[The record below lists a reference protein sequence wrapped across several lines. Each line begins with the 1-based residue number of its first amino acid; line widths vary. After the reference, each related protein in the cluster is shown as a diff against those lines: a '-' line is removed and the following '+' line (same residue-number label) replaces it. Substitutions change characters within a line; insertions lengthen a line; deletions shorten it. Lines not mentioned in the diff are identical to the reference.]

1 MEQARSIYIV
11 KPPCL
16 GLAEVYLAEILL
28 GSASENFSQI
38 HLRGFTLKLVS
49 SILDRRSNVL
59 TLPYSME
66 FVGRFPSADESKN
79 MEISLNT
86 PVWLPAGGNE
96 LEENVKDKMK
106 TLRKC
111 LNVQRGLIIFLTNKK
126 R

>member
-1 MEQARSIYIV
+1 
-11 KPPCL
+11 
-16 GLAEVYLAEILL
+16 
-28 GSASENFSQI
+28 
-38 HLRGFTLKLVS
+38 
-49 SILDRRSNVL
+49 
-59 TLPYSME
+59 ME

-79 MEISLNT
+79 MEISPNT
-86 PVWLPAGGNE
+86 PVWLPAGENE